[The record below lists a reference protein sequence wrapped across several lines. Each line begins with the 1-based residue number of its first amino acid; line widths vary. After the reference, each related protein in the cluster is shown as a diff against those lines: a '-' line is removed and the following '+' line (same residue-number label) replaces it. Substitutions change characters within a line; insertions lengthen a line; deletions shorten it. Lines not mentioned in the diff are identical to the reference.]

1 MLGEPRVTDLL
12 LAFMVLKS
20 RGLRCFSFRYFPEGI
35 DIYFENVGGKMLDA
49 VLLNMRIHGR
59 IAVCGMIS
67 QYNQDHPEG
76 VHNLMYVIAKRGFAW
91 KDFWFLIS
99 ITSIPS
105 F

>member
-1 MLGEPRVTDLL
+1 MLVS
-12 LAFMVLKS
+12 V
-20 RGLRCFSFRYFPEGI
+20 FSVIYSPNAASFARYFPEGI
-35 DIYFENVGGKMLDA
+35 DIYYENVGGKMLDA
-49 VLLNMRIHGR
+49 ALLNMRIHGR

-76 VHNLMYVIAKRGFAW
+76 VHNLMYVIAKREFAW